1 MSLDA
6 PALNASLNAT
16 SAVCVVAGLWCI
28 RRRWIAAHTVAMLA
42 ACVVSALFLI
52 SYVAYHLRAGHTQ
65 FQGQGALRTLYLLIL
80 ASHTILA
87 VVTVP
92 LVIRTVSFAMKRQ
105 FPQHTR
111 LAHLTAPVWLYVSVT
126 GVVVYWMLYHI

>member
-1 MSLDA
+1 MHIDV

-16 SAVCVVAGLWCI
+16 SAVCIIAGLWCI
-28 RRRWIAAHTVAMLA
+28 RRRWIAAHAVAMLA
-42 ACVVSALFLI
+42 ACTVSALFLI
-52 SYVAYHLRAGHTQ
+52 SYVAYHLHAGHTR
-65 FQGQGALRTLYLLIL
+65 FQGQGTLRALYLVIL
-80 ASHTILA
+80 VSHTILA

-105 FPQHTR
+105 FPAHKR

-126 GVVVYWMLYHI
+126 GVVVYWMLYH